1 MDNNKLAQLLFP
13 HITVEMDEYL
23 ERIYPKRQLKEGAY
37 VTRFAPSPTGFIH
50 IGGLFTAF
58 VNERL
63 AHQSGGKIFLRIE
76 DTDKKREQEDGI
88 KEIITGLAA
97 FGIEFDEGK
106 TADGQEKGAYGP
118 YVQSQRAE
126 IYQSFCKALVKKGY
140 AYPCFCTEDDLANI
154 RKEQEEKKVLPGYHT
169 EYAKCR
175 NLTYEEIEE
184 NIKAGKPYVVRLKSP
199 GKIGGRIKY
208 KDVIKGEI
216 EMDEN
221 IADIVLLK
229 TDGIPT
235 YHFAHACDDT
245 LMGTTHVVRSD
256 EWVPSVNIH
265 LQLFYVLGLKPPKYC
280 HISPIMKEDGG
291 GKRKLSKRKDPEAAV
306 SYFTEEGYPKE
317 AVLEYLLT
325 LANSQYEDWR
335 KQNKTA
341 DFHDYKF
348 SMKNMSKSG
357 ALFDLV
363 KLNNVSG
370 EVISRFC
377 PQKLYD
383 YVLEWANEFDKDFA
397 QRLIQNKDKAVS
409 FFGVDRSGNKP
420 RKDITKWKDVSK
432 YMEYIFSDSFEYE
445 SIDNISKDDQKAVLN
460 KYLTVFDLKH
470 TKDEWFN
477 TMKSICPQLG
487 FSPDV
492 KAYKADPSS
501 FKGHV
506 GDISSIVRVALTGR
520 KNTPD
525 LYAIMN
531 ILGEDEI
538 RGRIEKYISALN

>member
-13 HITVEMDEYL
+13 HNNVEMEEYL
-23 ERIYPKRQLKEGAY
+23 EKIYPKRQLPEGAY

-50 IGGLFTAF
+50 IGGLFTAL

-88 KEIITGLAA
+88 NEIITGLAA
-97 FGIEFDEGK
+97 FGINFDEGK
-106 TADGQEKGAYGP
+106 TLDGTEKGDYGP
-118 YVQSQRAE
+118 YVQSHRAE
-126 IYQSFCKALVKKGY
+126 IYQSFCKALVKKGF
-140 AYPCFCTEDDLANI
+140 AYPCFCTEEDLAEI
-154 RKEQEEKKVLPGYHT
+154 RKVQEEQKVLPGYHT

-199 GKIGGRIKY
+199 GKIGGRVKY
-208 KDVIKGEI
+208 KDVVKGDI

-221 IADIVLLK
+221 VADIVLLK

-280 HISPIMKEDGG
+280 HISPIMKEDNG

-341 DFHDYKF
+341 DLHDYKF
-348 SMKNMSKSG
+348 AMKNMSKSG

-370 EVISRFC
+370 EVISRF
-377 PQKLYD
+377 PAEKLYE
-383 YVLEWANEFDKDFA
+383 YVLEWAQEFDKEFA
-397 QRLIQNKDKAVS
+397 QKLIDNKEKAVT

-420 RKDITKWKDVSK
+420 RKDITQWKGVAK
-432 YMEYIFSDSFEYE
+432 YMDYIFSNEFAYE
-445 SIDNISKDDQKAVLN
+445 AIDNIEKADQKAVLN
-460 KYLTVFDLKH
+460 KYATVFDVNH
-470 TKDEWFN
+470 TKDEWFG
-477 TMKSICPQLG
+477 TMKSICEELG

-492 KAYKADPSS
+492 KAYKADPSA

-506 GDISSIVRVALTGR
+506 GDISTIVRVALTGR

-525 LYAIMN
+525 LYSIMA
-531 ILGEDEI
+531 ILGTDEI
-538 RGRIEKYISALN
+538 KARINKYIETL

>member
-1 MDNNKLAQLLFP
+1 MDNAKLANLLFP
-13 HITVEMDEYL
+13 HIKVEMDEYL
-23 ERIYPKRQLKEGAY
+23 KAVYPARQLKEGAY

-50 IGGLFTAF
+50 IGGLYTAL

-63 AHQSGGKIFLRIE
+63 AHQSGGVIFLRIE

-88 KEIITGLAA
+88 NEIITGLAA

-106 TADGQEKGAYGP
+106 TVSGEEKGAYGP
-118 YVQSQRAE
+118 YVQSHRAE
-126 IYQSFCKALVKKGY
+126 IYQSFCKALVEKGL
-140 AYPCFCTEDDLANI
+140 AYPCFCTEEDLAEI
-154 RKEQEEKKVLPGYHT
+154 RKAQEENKVLPGYHT

-175 NLTYEEIEE
+175 NLTYEQIEE
-184 NIKAGKPYVVRLKSP
+184 NIKAGKPYVVRLRSP

-208 KDVIKGEI
+208 KDVVKGEI

-221 IADIVLLK
+221 VTDVVLLK

-245 LMGTTHVVRSD
+245 LMGTTHVIRSD
-256 EWVPSVNIH
+256 EWVPSVPIH

-280 HISPIMKEDGG
+280 HISPIMKEDGS

-325 LANSQYEDWR
+325 LANSKYEDWR

-341 DFHDYKF
+341 DMKDYKF
-348 SMKNMSKSG
+348 DMKNMSKSG

-363 KLNNVSG
+363 KLEDVSS
-370 EVISRFC
+370 EVISRFSAE
-377 PQKLYD
+377 KIYKN
-383 YVLEWANEFDKDFA
+383 VLEWAEEFEKDFA
-397 QRLIQNKDKAVS
+397 QKLRENEEKATA

-420 RKDITKWKDVSK
+420 RKDIRKWKDVSK
-432 YMEYIFSDSFEYE
+432 YMAYLFDGGFEYE
-445 SIDNISKDDQKAVLN
+445 SMDNISKEDKKAIIESYRKVYDETQDKN
-460 KYLTVFDLKH
+460 AWFETV
-470 TKDEWFN
+470 
-477 TMKSICPQLG
+477 KSICGGLG

-492 KAYKADPSS
+492 KAYKANPDS

-506 GDISSIVRVALTGR
+506 GDVSSVIRVAVTGR

-525 LYAIMN
+525 LCSIMA
-531 ILGEDEI
+531 ILGKDEI
-538 RGRIEKYISALN
+538 EKRFDRFIGEL

>member
-23 ERIYPKRQLKEGAY
+23 EKIYPKRDLPEGAY

-50 IGGLFTAF
+50 IGGLFTAL

-88 KEIITGLAA
+88 NEIITGLAA
-97 FGIEFDEGK
+97 FGINFDEGK
-106 TADGQEKGAYGP
+106 TLDGTEKGNYGP
-118 YVQSQRAE
+118 YVQSHRAE
-126 IYQSFCKALVKKGY
+126 IYQSFCKALVLKGY
-140 AYPCFCTEDDLANI
+140 AYPCFCTEEDLSEI
-154 RKEQEEKKVLPGYHT
+154 RKVQEEKKVLPGYHT

-199 GKIGGRIKY
+199 GKIGGRVKY
-208 KDVIKGEI
+208 KDVVKGDI

-221 IADIVLLK
+221 VADIVLLK

-265 LQLFYVLGLKPPKYC
+265 LQLFYCLGLKAPKYC
-280 HISPIMKEDGG
+280 HISPIMKEDNG

-341 DFHDYKF
+341 DLHDYKF
-348 SMKNMSKSG
+348 AMKNMSKSG

-370 EVISRFC
+370 EVISRF
-377 PQKLYD
+377 PAEKLYE
-383 YVLEWANEFDKDFA
+383 YVLEWANEFDKEFA
-397 QRLIQNKDKAVS
+397 EKLIANKDKAVT

-420 RKDITKWKDVSK
+420 RKDITQWKGVAK
-432 YMEYIFSDSFEYE
+432 YMDYIFGGVFECE
-445 SIDNISKDDQKAVLN
+445 AIENIAAEDQKAVLA
-460 KYLTVFDLKH
+460 KYATVFDVNH
-470 TKDEWFN
+470 TKDEWFA
-477 TMKSICPQLG
+477 TMKSICEELG

-492 KAYKADPSS
+492 KAYKADPSA

-506 GDISSIVRVALTGR
+506 GDISTIIRVALTGR

-525 LYAIMN
+525 LYSIMA
-531 ILGEDEI
+531 ILGTDEI
-538 RGRIEKYISALN
+538 KARLNKYIETL

>member
-13 HITVEMDEYL
+13 HINVEMEEYL
-23 ERIYPKRQLKEGAY
+23 EKIYPKRQLPEGAY

-50 IGGLFTAF
+50 IGGLFTAL

-88 KEIITGLAA
+88 NEIITGLAA
-97 FGIEFDEGK
+97 FGINFDEGK
-106 TADGQEKGAYGP
+106 TLDGTEKGDYGP
-118 YVQSQRAE
+118 YVQSHRAE
-126 IYQSFCKALVKKGY
+126 IYQSFCKALVKKGF
-140 AYPCFCTEDDLANI
+140 AYPCFCTEEDLAEI
-154 RKEQEEKKVLPGYHT
+154 RKVQEEQKVLPGYHT

-199 GKIGGRIKY
+199 GKIGGRVKY
-208 KDVIKGEI
+208 KDVVKGDI

-221 IADIVLLK
+221 VADIVLLK
-229 TDGIPT
+229 TDGTPT

-280 HISPIMKEDGG
+280 HISPIMKEDNG

-341 DFHDYKF
+341 DLHDYKF
-348 SMKNMSKSG
+348 AMKNMSKSG

-370 EVISRFC
+370 EVISRF
-377 PQKLYD
+377 PAEKLYE
-383 YVLEWANEFDKDFA
+383 YVLEWAQEFDKEFA
-397 QRLIQNKDKAVS
+397 QKLIDNKEKAVT

-420 RKDITKWKDVSK
+420 RKDITQWKGVAK
-432 YMEYIFSDSFEYE
+432 YMDYIFSNEFAYE
-445 SIDNISKDDQKAVLN
+445 AIDNIEKADQKAVLN
-460 KYLTVFDLKH
+460 KYATVFDVNH
-470 TKDEWFN
+470 TKDEWFG
-477 TMKSICPQLG
+477 TMKSICEELG

-492 KAYKADPSS
+492 KAYKADPSA

-506 GDISSIVRVALTGR
+506 GDISTIVRVALTGR

-525 LYAIMN
+525 LYSIMA
-531 ILGEDEI
+531 ILGTDEI
-538 RGRIEKYISALN
+538 KARINKYIETL

>member
-23 ERIYPKRQLKEGAY
+23 EKIYPKRDLPEGAY

-50 IGGLFTAF
+50 IGGLFTAL

-88 KEIITGLAA
+88 NEIITGLAA
-97 FGIEFDEGK
+97 FGINFDEGK
-106 TADGQEKGAYGP
+106 TLDGTEKGNYGP
-118 YVQSQRAE
+118 YVQSHRAE
-126 IYQSFCKALVKKGY
+126 IYQSFCKALVLKGY
-140 AYPCFCTEDDLANI
+140 AYPCFCTEEDLSEI
-154 RKEQEEKKVLPGYHT
+154 RKVQEEKKVLPGYHT

-199 GKIGGRIKY
+199 GKIGGRVKY
-208 KDVIKGEI
+208 KDVVKGDI

-221 IADIVLLK
+221 VADIVLLK

-265 LQLFYVLGLKPPKYC
+265 LQLFYCLGLKAPKYC
-280 HISPIMKEDGG
+280 HISPIMKEDNG

-341 DFHDYKF
+341 DLHDYKF
-348 SMKNMSKSG
+348 AMKNMSKSG

-370 EVISRFC
+370 EVISRF
-377 PQKLYD
+377 PAEKLYE
-383 YVLEWANEFDKDFA
+383 YVLEWANEFDKEFA
-397 QRLIQNKDKAVS
+397 EKLTANKDKAVT

-420 RKDITKWKDVSK
+420 RKDITQWKGVAK
-432 YMEYIFSDSFEYE
+432 YMDYIFSDVFECE
-445 SIDNISKDDQKAVLN
+445 AIENIAAEDQKAVLA
-460 KYLTVFDLKH
+460 KYATVFDVNH
-470 TKDEWFN
+470 TKDEWFA
-477 TMKSICPQLG
+477 TMKSICEELG

-492 KAYKADPSS
+492 KAYKADPSA

-506 GDISSIVRVALTGR
+506 GDISTIIRVALTGR

-525 LYAIMN
+525 LYSIMA
-531 ILGEDEI
+531 ILGTDEI
-538 RGRIEKYISALN
+538 KARLNKYIETL

>member
-23 ERIYPKRQLKEGAY
+23 EKIYPKRDLPEGAY

-50 IGGLFTAF
+50 IGGLFTAL

-88 KEIITGLAA
+88 NEIITGLAA
-97 FGIEFDEGK
+97 FGINFDEGK
-106 TADGQEKGAYGP
+106 TLDGTEKGNYGP
-118 YVQSQRAE
+118 YVQSHRAE
-126 IYQSFCKALVKKGY
+126 IYQSFCKALVLKGY
-140 AYPCFCTEDDLANI
+140 AYPCFCTEEDLSEI
-154 RKEQEEKKVLPGYHT
+154 RKVQEEKKVLPGYHT

-199 GKIGGRIKY
+199 GKIGGRVKY
-208 KDVIKGEI
+208 KDVVKGDI

-221 IADIVLLK
+221 VADIVLLK

-265 LQLFYVLGLKPPKYC
+265 LQLFYCLGLKAPKYC
-280 HISPIMKEDGG
+280 HISPIMKEDNG

-335 KQNKTA
+335 KQNKTS
-341 DFHDYKF
+341 DLHDYKF
-348 SMKNMSKSG
+348 AMKNMSKSG

-370 EVISRFC
+370 EVISRF
-377 PQKLYD
+377 PAEKLYE
-383 YVLEWANEFDKDFA
+383 YVLEWANEFDKEFA
-397 QRLIQNKDKAVS
+397 EKLIANKDKAVT

-420 RKDITKWKDVSK
+420 RKDITQWKGVAK
-432 YMEYIFSDSFEYE
+432 YMDYIFGGVFECE
-445 SIDNISKDDQKAVLN
+445 AIENIAAEDQKAVLS
-460 KYLTVFDLKH
+460 KYATVFDVNH
-470 TKDEWFN
+470 TKDEWFA
-477 TMKSICPQLG
+477 TMKSICEELG

-492 KAYKADPSS
+492 KAYKADPSA

-506 GDISSIVRVALTGR
+506 GDISTIVRVALTGR

-525 LYAIMN
+525 LYSIMA
-531 ILGEDEI
+531 ILGTDEI
-538 RGRIEKYISALN
+538 KARLNKYIETL

>member
-23 ERIYPKRQLKEGAY
+23 EKIYPKRDLPEGAY

-50 IGGLFTAF
+50 IGGLFTAL

-88 KEIITGLAA
+88 NEIITGLAA
-97 FGIEFDEGK
+97 FGINFDEGK
-106 TADGQEKGAYGP
+106 TLDGTEKGNYGP
-118 YVQSQRAE
+118 YVQSHRAE
-126 IYQSFCKALVKKGY
+126 IYQSFCKALVLKGY
-140 AYPCFCTEDDLANI
+140 AYPCFCTEEDLSEI
-154 RKEQEEKKVLPGYHT
+154 RKVQEEKKVLPGYHT

-199 GKIGGRIKY
+199 GKIGGRVKY
-208 KDVIKGEI
+208 KDVVKGDI

-221 IADIVLLK
+221 VADIVLLK

-265 LQLFYVLGLKPPKYC
+265 LQLFYCLGLKAPKYC
-280 HISPIMKEDGG
+280 HISPIMKEDNG

-341 DFHDYKF
+341 DLHDYKF
-348 SMKNMSKSG
+348 AMKNMSKSG

-370 EVISRFC
+370 EVISRF
-377 PQKLYD
+377 PAEKLYE
-383 YVLEWANEFDKDFA
+383 YVLEWANEFDKEFA
-397 QRLIQNKDKAVS
+397 EKLTANKDKAVT

-420 RKDITKWKDVSK
+420 RKDITQWKGVAK
-432 YMEYIFSDSFEYE
+432 YMDYIFSDVFECE
-445 SIDNISKDDQKAVLN
+445 AIENIAAEDQKAVLA
-460 KYLTVFDLKH
+460 KYATVFDVNH
-470 TKDEWFN
+470 TKDEWFA
-477 TMKSICPQLG
+477 TMKSICEELG

-492 KAYKADPSS
+492 KAYKADPSA

-506 GDISSIVRVALTGR
+506 GDISTIVRVALTGR

-525 LYAIMN
+525 LYSIMA
-531 ILGEDEI
+531 ILGTDEI
-538 RGRIEKYISALN
+538 KARLNKYIETL

>member
-13 HITVEMDEYL
+13 HINVEMEEYL
-23 ERIYPKRQLKEGAY
+23 EKIYPRRQLPEGAY

-50 IGGLFTAF
+50 IGGLFTAL

-88 KEIITGLAA
+88 NEIITGLAA
-97 FGIEFDEGK
+97 FGINFDEGK
-106 TADGQEKGAYGP
+106 TLDGTEKGDYGP
-118 YVQSQRAE
+118 YVQSHRAE
-126 IYQSFCKALVKKGY
+126 IYQSFCKALVKKGF
-140 AYPCFCTEDDLANI
+140 AYPCFCTEEDLAEI
-154 RKEQEEKKVLPGYHT
+154 RKVQEEKKVLPGYHT

-199 GKIGGRIKY
+199 GKIGGRVKY
-208 KDVIKGEI
+208 KDVVKGDI

-221 IADIVLLK
+221 VADIVLLK

-280 HISPIMKEDGG
+280 HISPIMKEDNG

-341 DFHDYKF
+341 DLHDYKF
-348 SMKNMSKSG
+348 AMKNMSKSG

-370 EVISRFC
+370 EVISRF
-377 PQKLYD
+377 PAEKLYE
-383 YVLEWANEFDKDFA
+383 YVLEWANEFDKEFA
-397 QRLIQNKDKAVS
+397 QKLIDNKEKAVT

-420 RKDITKWKDVSK
+420 RKDITQWKGVAK
-432 YMEYIFSDSFEYE
+432 YMDYIFSNEFAYE
-445 SIDNISKDDQKAVLN
+445 AIDNIAHEDQKAVLN
-460 KYLTVFDLKH
+460 KYATVFDVNH
-470 TKDEWFN
+470 TKDEWFG
-477 TMKSICPQLG
+477 TMKSICEELG

-492 KAYKADPSS
+492 KAYKADPSA

-506 GDISSIVRVALTGR
+506 GDISTIVRVALTGR

-525 LYAIMN
+525 LYSIMA
-531 ILGEDEI
+531 ILGTDEI
-538 RGRIEKYISALN
+538 KARINKYIETL

>member
-13 HITVEMDEYL
+13 HINVEMEEYL
-23 ERIYPKRQLKEGAY
+23 EKIYPKRQLPEGAY

-50 IGGLFTAF
+50 IGGLFTAL

-88 KEIITGLAA
+88 NEIITGLAA
-97 FGIEFDEGK
+97 FGINFDEGK
-106 TADGQEKGAYGP
+106 TLDGTEKGDYGP
-118 YVQSQRAE
+118 YVQSHRAE
-126 IYQSFCKALVKKGY
+126 IYQSFCKALVKKGF
-140 AYPCFCTEDDLANI
+140 AYPCFCTEEDLADI
-154 RKEQEEKKVLPGYHT
+154 RKVQEEKKVLPGYHT

-199 GKIGGRIKY
+199 GKIGGRVKY
-208 KDVIKGEI
+208 KDVVKGDI

-221 IADIVLLK
+221 VADIVLLK

-235 YHFAHACDDT
+235 YHFALACDDT

-280 HISPIMKEDGG
+280 HISPIMKEDNG

-341 DFHDYKF
+341 DLHDYKF
-348 SMKNMSKSG
+348 AMKNMSKSG

-370 EVISRFC
+370 EVISRF
-377 PQKLYD
+377 PAEKLYE
-383 YVLEWANEFDKDFA
+383 YVLEWAQEFDKEFA
-397 QRLIQNKDKAVS
+397 QKLTGNKEKAVT

-420 RKDITKWKDVSK
+420 RKDITQWKGVAK
-432 YMEYIFSDSFEYE
+432 YMDYIFGGEFEYE
-445 SIDNISKDDQKAVLN
+445 AIDNIEKADQKAVLN
-460 KYLTVFDLKH
+460 KYATVFDVNH
-470 TKDEWFN
+470 TKDEWFG
-477 TMKSICPQLG
+477 TMKSICEELG

-492 KAYKADPSS
+492 KAYKADPSA

-506 GDISSIVRVALTGR
+506 GDISTIVRVALTGR

-525 LYAIMN
+525 LYSIMA
-531 ILGEDEI
+531 ILGTDEI
-538 RGRIEKYISALN
+538 KARINKYIETL

>member
-23 ERIYPKRQLKEGAY
+23 EKIYPKRDLPEGAY

-50 IGGLFTAF
+50 IGGLFTAL

-88 KEIITGLAA
+88 NEIITGLAA
-97 FGIEFDEGK
+97 FGINFDEGK
-106 TADGQEKGAYGP
+106 TLDGTEKGNYGP
-118 YVQSQRAE
+118 YVQSHRAE
-126 IYQSFCKALVKKGY
+126 IYQSFCKALVLKGY
-140 AYPCFCTEDDLANI
+140 AYPCFCTEEDLSEI
-154 RKEQEEKKVLPGYHT
+154 RKVQEEKKVLPGYHT

-199 GKIGGRIKY
+199 GKIGGRVKY
-208 KDVIKGEI
+208 KDVVKGDI

-221 IADIVLLK
+221 VADIVLLK

-265 LQLFYVLGLKPPKYC
+265 LQLFYCLGLKAPKYC
-280 HISPIMKEDGG
+280 HISPIMKEDNG

-341 DFHDYKF
+341 DLHDYKF
-348 SMKNMSKSG
+348 AMKNMSKSG

-370 EVISRFC
+370 EVISRF
-377 PQKLYD
+377 PAEKLYE
-383 YVLEWANEFDKDFA
+383 YVLEWANEFDKEFA
-397 QRLIQNKDKAVS
+397 EKLIANKDKAVT

-420 RKDITKWKDVSK
+420 RKDITQWKGVAK
-432 YMEYIFSDSFEYE
+432 YMDYIFGGVFECE
-445 SIDNISKDDQKAVLN
+445 AIENIAAEDQKAVLS
-460 KYLTVFDLKH
+460 KYATVFDVNH
-470 TKDEWFN
+470 TKDEWFA
-477 TMKSICPQLG
+477 TMKSICEELG

-492 KAYKADPSS
+492 KAYKADPSA

-506 GDISSIVRVALTGR
+506 GDISTIVRVALTGR

-525 LYAIMN
+525 LYSIMA
-531 ILGEDEI
+531 ILGTDEI
-538 RGRIEKYISALN
+538 KARLNKYIETL

>member
-13 HITVEMDEYL
+13 HINVEMDEYL
-23 ERIYPKRQLKEGAY
+23 EKIYPKRDLPEGAY

-50 IGGLFTAF
+50 IGGLFTAL

-88 KEIITGLAA
+88 NEIITGLAA
-97 FGIEFDEGK
+97 FGINFDEGK
-106 TADGQEKGAYGP
+106 TLDGTEKGNYGP
-118 YVQSQRAE
+118 YVQSHRAE
-126 IYQSFCKALVKKGY
+126 IYQSFCKALVLKGY
-140 AYPCFCTEDDLANI
+140 AYPCFCTEEDLSEI
-154 RKEQEEKKVLPGYHT
+154 RKVQEEKKVLPGYHT

-199 GKIGGRIKY
+199 GKIGGRVKY
-208 KDVIKGEI
+208 KDVVKGDI

-221 IADIVLLK
+221 VADIVLLK

-265 LQLFYVLGLKPPKYC
+265 LQLFYCLGLKAPKYC
-280 HISPIMKEDGG
+280 HISPIMKEDNG

-341 DFHDYKF
+341 DLHDYKF
-348 SMKNMSKSG
+348 AMKNMSKSG

-370 EVISRFC
+370 EVISRF
-377 PQKLYD
+377 PAEKLYE
-383 YVLEWANEFDKDFA
+383 YVLEWANEFDKEFA
-397 QRLIQNKDKAVS
+397 EKLIANKDKAVT

-420 RKDITKWKDVSK
+420 RKDITQWKGVAK
-432 YMEYIFSDSFEYE
+432 YMDYIFGGVFECE
-445 SIDNISKDDQKAVLN
+445 AIENIAAEDQKAVLA
-460 KYLTVFDLKH
+460 KFATVFDVNH
-470 TKDEWFN
+470 TKDECFA
-477 TMKSICPQLG
+477 TMKSICEELG

-492 KAYKADPSS
+492 KAYKADPSA

-506 GDISSIVRVALTGR
+506 GDISTIVRVALTGR

-525 LYAIMN
+525 LYSIMA
-531 ILGEDEI
+531 ILGTDEI
-538 RGRIEKYISALN
+538 KARLNKYIETL

>member
-1 MDNNKLAQLLFP
+1 AEELDEIRAQQ
-13 HITVEMDEYL
+13 E
-23 ERIYPKRQLKEGAY
+23 
-37 VTRFAPSPTGFIH
+37 
-50 IGGLFTAF
+50 
-58 VNERL
+58 NEP
-63 AHQSGGKIFLRIE
+63 Q
-76 DTDKKREQEDGI
+76 
-88 KEIITGLAA
+88 
-97 FGIEFDEGK
+97 
-106 TADGQEKGAYGP
+106 
-118 YVQSQRAE
+118 
-126 IYQSFCKALVKKGY
+126 KGY
-140 AYPCFCTEDDLANI
+140 WG
-154 RKEQEEKKVLPGYHT
+154 K
-169 EYAKCR
+169 YAKCR
-175 NLTYEEIEE
+175 NLTLDEIEE

-199 GKIGGRIKY
+199 GKIGGRVKY
-208 KDVIKGEI
+208 KDVVKGDI

-221 IADIVLLK
+221 VADIVLLK

-280 HISPIMKEDGG
+280 HISPIMKEDNG

-341 DFHDYKF
+341 DLHDYKF
-348 SMKNMSKSG
+348 AMKNMSKSG

-370 EVISRFC
+370 EVISRF
-377 PQKLYD
+377 PAEKLYE
-383 YVLEWANEFDKDFA
+383 YVLEWAQEFDKEFA
-397 QRLIQNKDKAVS
+397 QKLIDNKEKAVT

-420 RKDITKWKDVSK
+420 RKDITQWKGVAK
-432 YMEYIFSDSFEYE
+432 YMDYIFSNEFEYE
-445 SIDNISKDDQKAVLN
+445 AIDNIAHEDQKAVLN
-460 KYLTVFDLKH
+460 KYATVFDVNH
-470 TKDEWFN
+470 TKDEWFG
-477 TMKSICPQLG
+477 TMKSICEELG

-492 KAYKADPSS
+492 KAYKADPSA

-506 GDISSIVRVALTGR
+506 GDISTIVRVALTGR

-525 LYAIMN
+525 LYSIMA
-531 ILGEDEI
+531 ILGTDEI
-538 RGRIEKYISALN
+538 KARINKYIETL

>member
-13 HITVEMDEYL
+13 HINVEMEEYL
-23 ERIYPKRQLKEGAY
+23 EKIYPKRQLPEGAY

-50 IGGLFTAF
+50 IGGLFTAL

-88 KEIITGLAA
+88 NEIITGLAA
-97 FGIEFDEGK
+97 FGINFDEGK
-106 TADGQEKGAYGP
+106 TLDGTEKGDYGP
-118 YVQSQRAE
+118 YVQSHRAE
-126 IYQSFCKALVKKGY
+126 IYQSFCKALVKKGF
-140 AYPCFCTEDDLANI
+140 AYPCFCTEEDLAEI
-154 RKEQEEKKVLPGYHT
+154 RKVQEEQKVLPGYHT

-199 GKIGGRIKY
+199 GKIGGRVKY
-208 KDVIKGEI
+208 KDVVKGDI

-221 IADIVLLK
+221 VADIVLLK

-280 HISPIMKEDGG
+280 HISPIMKEDNG

-341 DFHDYKF
+341 DLHDYKF
-348 SMKNMSKSG
+348 AMKNMSKSG

-370 EVISRFC
+370 EVISRF
-377 PQKLYD
+377 PAEKLYE
-383 YVLEWANEFDKDFA
+383 YVLEWAQEFDKEFA
-397 QRLIQNKDKAVS
+397 QKLIDNKEKAVT

-420 RKDITKWKDVSK
+420 RKDITQWKGVAK
-432 YMEYIFSDSFEYE
+432 YMDYIFGGEFAYE
-445 SIDNISKDDQKAVLN
+445 AIDNIAHEDQKAVLN
-460 KYLTVFDLKH
+460 KYATVFDVNH
-470 TKDEWFN
+470 TKDEWFG
-477 TMKSICPQLG
+477 TMKSICEELG

-492 KAYKADPSS
+492 KAYKADPSA

-506 GDISSIVRVALTGR
+506 GDISTIVRVALTGR

-525 LYAIMN
+525 LYSIMA
-531 ILGEDEI
+531 ILGTDEI
-538 RGRIEKYISALN
+538 KARINKYIETL

>member
-23 ERIYPKRQLKEGAY
+23 EKIYPKRDLPEGAY

-50 IGGLFTAF
+50 IGGLFTAL

-88 KEIITGLAA
+88 NEIITGLAA
-97 FGIEFDEGK
+97 FGINFDEGK
-106 TADGQEKGAYGP
+106 TLDGTEKGNYGP
-118 YVQSQRAE
+118 YVQSHRAE
-126 IYQSFCKALVKKGY
+126 IYQSFCKALVLKGY
-140 AYPCFCTEDDLANI
+140 AYPCFCTEEDLSEI
-154 RKEQEEKKVLPGYHT
+154 RKVQEEKKVLPGYHT

-199 GKIGGRIKY
+199 GKIGGRVKY
-208 KDVIKGEI
+208 KDVVKGDI

-221 IADIVLLK
+221 VADIVLLK

-265 LQLFYVLGLKPPKYC
+265 LQLFYCLGLKAPKYC
-280 HISPIMKEDGG
+280 HISPIMKEDNG

-335 KQNKTA
+335 KQNKTS
-341 DFHDYKF
+341 DLHDYKF
-348 SMKNMSKSG
+348 AMKNMSKSG

-370 EVISRFC
+370 EVISRF
-377 PQKLYD
+377 PAEKLYE
-383 YVLEWANEFDKDFA
+383 YVLEWANEFDKEFA
-397 QRLIQNKDKAVS
+397 EKLIANKDKAVT

-420 RKDITKWKDVSK
+420 RKDITQWKGVAK
-432 YMEYIFSDSFEYE
+432 YMDYIFSDVFECE
-445 SIDNISKDDQKAVLN
+445 AIENIAAEDQKAVLS
-460 KYLTVFDLKH
+460 KYATVFDVNH
-470 TKDEWFN
+470 TKDEWFA
-477 TMKSICPQLG
+477 TMKSICEELG

-492 KAYKADPSS
+492 KAYKADPSA

-506 GDISSIVRVALTGR
+506 GDISTIVRVALTGR

-525 LYAIMN
+525 LYSIMA
-531 ILGEDEI
+531 ILGTDEI
-538 RGRIEKYISALN
+538 KARLNKYIETL

>member
-23 ERIYPKRQLKEGAY
+23 EKIYPKRDLPEGAY

-50 IGGLFTAF
+50 IGGLFTAL

-88 KEIITGLAA
+88 NEIITGLAA
-97 FGIEFDEGK
+97 FGINFDEGK
-106 TADGQEKGAYGP
+106 TLDGTEKGNYGP
-118 YVQSQRAE
+118 YVQSHRAE
-126 IYQSFCKALVKKGY
+126 IYQSFCKALVLKGY
-140 AYPCFCTEDDLANI
+140 AYPCFCTEEDLSEI
-154 RKEQEEKKVLPGYHT
+154 RKVQEEKKVLPGYHT

-199 GKIGGRIKY
+199 GKIGGRVKY
-208 KDVIKGEI
+208 KDVVKGDI

-221 IADIVLLK
+221 VADIVLLK

-265 LQLFYVLGLKPPKYC
+265 LQLFYCLGLKAPKYC
-280 HISPIMKEDGG
+280 HISPIMKEDNG

-341 DFHDYKF
+341 DLHDYKF
-348 SMKNMSKSG
+348 AMKNMSKSG

-370 EVISRFC
+370 EVISRF
-377 PQKLYD
+377 PAEKLYE
-383 YVLEWANEFDKDFA
+383 YVLEWANEFDKEFA
-397 QRLIQNKDKAVS
+397 EKLIANKDKAVT

-420 RKDITKWKDVSK
+420 RKDITQWKGVAK
-432 YMEYIFSDSFEYE
+432 YMDYIFSDVFECE
-445 SIDNISKDDQKAVLN
+445 AIENIAAEDQKAVLT
-460 KYLTVFDLKH
+460 KYATVFDVNH
-470 TKDEWFN
+470 TKDEWFA
-477 TMKSICPQLG
+477 TMKSICEELG

-492 KAYKADPSS
+492 KAYKADPSA

-506 GDISSIVRVALTGR
+506 GDISTIIRVALTGR

-525 LYAIMN
+525 LYSIMA
-531 ILGEDEI
+531 ILGTDEI
-538 RGRIEKYISALN
+538 KARLNKYIETL

>member
-1 MDNNKLAQLLFP
+1 MDNNKLAELLFP
-13 HITVEMDEYL
+13 HIKVEMEEYL
-23 ERIYPKRQLKEGAY
+23 EKIYPRRQLPEGAY

-50 IGGLFTAF
+50 IGGLFTAL

-88 KEIITGLAA
+88 NEIITGLAA
-97 FGIEFDEGK
+97 FGINFDEGK
-106 TADGQEKGAYGP
+106 TLDGTEKGDYGP
-118 YVQSQRAE
+118 YVQSHRAE
-126 IYQSFCKALVKKGY
+126 IYQSFCKALVKKGF
-140 AYPCFCTEDDLANI
+140 AYPCFCTEEDLAEI
-154 RKEQEEKKVLPGYHT
+154 RKIQEEQKVLPGYHT

-199 GKIGGRIKY
+199 GKIGGRVKY
-208 KDVIKGEI
+208 KDVVKGDI

-221 IADIVLLK
+221 VADIVLLK

-280 HISPIMKEDGG
+280 HISPIMKEDNG

-341 DFHDYKF
+341 DLHDYKF
-348 SMKNMSKSG
+348 AMKNMSKSG

-370 EVISRFC
+370 EVISRF
-377 PQKLYD
+377 PAEKLYE
-383 YVLEWANEFDKDFA
+383 YVLEWANEFDKEFA
-397 QRLIQNKDKAVS
+397 QKLIDNKEKAVT

-420 RKDITKWKDVSK
+420 RKDITQWKGVAK
-432 YMEYIFSDSFEYE
+432 YMDYIFSNEFAYE
-445 SIDNISKDDQKAVLN
+445 AIDNIAHEDQKAVLN
-460 KYLTVFDLKH
+460 KYATVFDVNH
-470 TKDEWFN
+470 TKDEWFG
-477 TMKSICPQLG
+477 TMKSICEELG

-492 KAYKADPSS
+492 KAYKADPSA

-506 GDISSIVRVALTGR
+506 GDISTIVRVALTGR

-525 LYAIMN
+525 LYSIMA
-531 ILGEDEI
+531 ILGTDEI
-538 RGRIEKYISALN
+538 KARINKYIETL

>member
-23 ERIYPKRQLKEGAY
+23 EKIYPKRDLPEGAY

-50 IGGLFTAF
+50 IGGLFTAL

-88 KEIITGLAA
+88 NEIITGLAA
-97 FGIEFDEGK
+97 FGINFDEGK
-106 TADGQEKGAYGP
+106 TLDGTEKGNYGP
-118 YVQSQRAE
+118 YVQSHRAE
-126 IYQSFCKALVKKGY
+126 IYQSFCKALVLKGY
-140 AYPCFCTEDDLANI
+140 AYPCFCTEEDLSEI
-154 RKEQEEKKVLPGYHT
+154 RKVQEEKKVLPGYHT

-199 GKIGGRIKY
+199 GKIGGRVKY
-208 KDVIKGEI
+208 KDVVKGDI

-221 IADIVLLK
+221 VADIVLLK

-265 LQLFYVLGLKPPKYC
+265 LQLFYCLGLKAPKYC
-280 HISPIMKEDGG
+280 HISPIMKEDNG

-341 DFHDYKF
+341 DLHDYKF
-348 SMKNMSKSG
+348 AMKNMSKSG

-370 EVISRFC
+370 EVISRF
-377 PQKLYD
+377 PAEKLYE
-383 YVLEWANEFDKDFA
+383 YVLEWANEFDKEFA
-397 QRLIQNKDKAVS
+397 EKLIANKDKAVT

-420 RKDITKWKDVSK
+420 RKDITQWKGVAK
-432 YMEYIFSDSFEYE
+432 YMDYIFSDVFECE
-445 SIDNISKDDQKAVLN
+445 AIENIAAEDQKAVLA
-460 KYLTVFDLKH
+460 KYATVFDVNH
-470 TKDEWFN
+470 TKDEWFA
-477 TMKSICPQLG
+477 TMKSICEELG

-492 KAYKADPSS
+492 KAYKADPSA

-506 GDISSIVRVALTGR
+506 GDISTIVRVALTGR

-525 LYAIMN
+525 LYSIMA
-531 ILGEDEI
+531 ILGTDEI
-538 RGRIEKYISALN
+538 KARLNKYIETL

>member
-23 ERIYPKRQLKEGAY
+23 EKIYPKRDLPEGAY

-50 IGGLFTAF
+50 IGGLFTAL

-88 KEIITGLAA
+88 NEIITGLAA
-97 FGIEFDEGK
+97 FGINFDEGK
-106 TADGQEKGAYGP
+106 TLDGTEKGNYGP
-118 YVQSQRAE
+118 YVQSHRAE
-126 IYQSFCKALVKKGY
+126 IYQSFCKALVLKGY
-140 AYPCFCTEDDLANI
+140 AYPCFCTEEDLSEI
-154 RKEQEEKKVLPGYHT
+154 RKVQEEKKVLPGYHT

-199 GKIGGRIKY
+199 GKIGGRVKY
-208 KDVIKGEI
+208 KDVVKGDI

-221 IADIVLLK
+221 VADIVLLK

-265 LQLFYVLGLKPPKYC
+265 LQLFYCLGLKAPKYC
-280 HISPIMKEDGG
+280 HISPIMKEDNG

-341 DFHDYKF
+341 DLHDYKF
-348 SMKNMSKSG
+348 AMKNMSKSG

-370 EVISRFC
+370 EVISRF
-377 PQKLYD
+377 PAEKLYE
-383 YVLEWANEFDKDFA
+383 YVLEWANEFDKEFA
-397 QRLIQNKDKAVS
+397 QKLIDNKEKAVT

-420 RKDITKWKDVSK
+420 RKDITQWKGVAK
-432 YMEYIFSDSFEYE
+432 YMDYIFSDVFECE
-445 SIDNISKDDQKAVLN
+445 AIENIAAEDQKAVLA
-460 KYLTVFDLKH
+460 KYATVFDVNH
-470 TKDEWFN
+470 TKDEWFA
-477 TMKSICPQLG
+477 TMKSICEELG

-492 KAYKADPSS
+492 KAYKADPSA

-506 GDISSIVRVALTGR
+506 GDISTIVRVALTGR

-525 LYAIMN
+525 LYSIMA
-531 ILGEDEI
+531 ILGTDEI
-538 RGRIEKYISALN
+538 KARLNKYIETL

>member
-13 HITVEMDEYL
+13 HINVEMEEYL
-23 ERIYPKRQLKEGAY
+23 EKIYPKRDLPEGAY

-50 IGGLFTAF
+50 IGGLFTAL

-88 KEIITGLAA
+88 NEIITGLAA
-97 FGIEFDEGK
+97 FGINFDEGK
-106 TADGQEKGAYGP
+106 TLDGTEKGEYGP
-118 YVQSQRAE
+118 YVQSHRAE
-126 IYQSFCKALVKKGY
+126 IYQSFCKSLVKKGF
-140 AYPCFCTEDDLANI
+140 AYPCFCTEEDLTEI
-154 RKEQEEKKVLPGYHT
+154 RKVQEEKKVLPGYHT

-175 NLTYEEIEE
+175 NLSYEEIEE

-199 GKIGGRIKY
+199 GKIGGRVKY
-208 KDVIKGEI
+208 KDVVKGDI

-221 IADIVLLK
+221 VADIVLLK

-265 LQLFYVLGLKPPKYC
+265 LQLFYVLGLKAPKYC
-280 HISPIMKEDGG
+280 HISPIMKEDNG

-341 DFHDYKF
+341 DLHDYKF
-348 SMKNMSKSG
+348 AMKNMSKSG

-370 EVISRFC
+370 EVISRF
-377 PQKLYD
+377 PAEKLYE
-383 YVLEWANEFDKDFA
+383 YVLEWANEFDKEFA
-397 QRLIQNKDKAVS
+397 EKLTADKDKAVT

-420 RKDITKWKDVSK
+420 RKDITQWKGVAK
-432 YMEYIFSDSFEYE
+432 YMDYIFSDEFECE
-445 SIDNISKDDQKAVLN
+445 KIENISAEDQKAVLN
-460 KYLTVFDLKH
+460 KYATVFDLNH
-470 TKDEWFN
+470 TKDEWFAG
-477 TMKSICPQLG
+477 MKSICEELG
-487 FSPDV
+487 FTPDV
-492 KAYKADPSS
+492 KAFKADPTA

-506 GDISSIVRVALTGR
+506 GDISTIIRVALTGR

-525 LYAIMN
+525 LYSIMA

-538 RGRIEKYISALN
+538 KARFNKYVAAL

>member
-23 ERIYPKRQLKEGAY
+23 EKIYPKRDLPEGAY

-50 IGGLFTAF
+50 IGGLFTAL

-88 KEIITGLAA
+88 NEIITGLAA
-97 FGIEFDEGK
+97 FGINFDEGK
-106 TADGQEKGAYGP
+106 TLDGTEKGNYGP
-118 YVQSQRAE
+118 YVQSHRAE
-126 IYQSFCKALVKKGY
+126 IYQSFCKALVLKGY
-140 AYPCFCTEDDLANI
+140 AYPCFCTEEDLSEI
-154 RKEQEEKKVLPGYHT
+154 RKVQEEKKVLPGYHT

-199 GKIGGRIKY
+199 GKIGGRVKY
-208 KDVIKGEI
+208 KDVVKGDI

-221 IADIVLLK
+221 VADIVLLK

-265 LQLFYVLGLKPPKYC
+265 LQLFYCLGLKAPKYC
-280 HISPIMKEDGG
+280 HISPIMKEDNG

-341 DFHDYKF
+341 DLHDYKF
-348 SMKNMSKSG
+348 AMKNMSKSG

-370 EVISRFC
+370 EVISRF
-377 PQKLYD
+377 PAEKLYE
-383 YVLEWANEFDKDFA
+383 YVLEWANEFDKEFA
-397 QRLIQNKDKAVS
+397 EKLTANKDKAVT

-420 RKDITKWKDVSK
+420 RKDITQWKGVAK
-432 YMEYIFSDSFEYE
+432 YMDYIFSDVFECDKIE
-445 SIDNISKDDQKAVLN
+445 NTAAEDQKAVLA
-460 KYLTVFDLKH
+460 KYATVFDVNH
-470 TKDEWFN
+470 TKDEWFA
-477 TMKSICPQLG
+477 TMKSICEELG

-492 KAYKADPSS
+492 KAYKADPSA

-506 GDISSIVRVALTGR
+506 GDISTIVRVALTGR

-525 LYAIMN
+525 LYSIMA
-531 ILGEDEI
+531 ILGTDEI
-538 RGRIEKYISALN
+538 KARLNKYIETL

>member
-23 ERIYPKRQLKEGAY
+23 EKIYPKRDLPEGAY

-50 IGGLFTAF
+50 IGGLFTAL

-88 KEIITGLAA
+88 NEIITGLAA
-97 FGIEFDEGK
+97 FGINFDEGK
-106 TADGQEKGAYGP
+106 TLDGTEKGNYGP
-118 YVQSQRAE
+118 YVQSHRAE
-126 IYQSFCKALVKKGY
+126 IYQSFCKALVLKGY
-140 AYPCFCTEDDLANI
+140 AYPCFCTEEDLAEI
-154 RKEQEEKKVLPGYHT
+154 RKVQEEKKVLPGYHT

-199 GKIGGRIKY
+199 GKIGGRVKY
-208 KDVIKGEI
+208 KDVVKGDI

-221 IADIVLLK
+221 VADIVLLK

-265 LQLFYVLGLKPPKYC
+265 LQLFYCLGLKAPKYC
-280 HISPIMKEDGG
+280 HISPIMKEDNG

-341 DFHDYKF
+341 DLHDYKF
-348 SMKNMSKSG
+348 AMKNMSKSG

-370 EVISRFC
+370 EVISRF
-377 PQKLYD
+377 PAEKLYE
-383 YVLEWANEFDKDFA
+383 YVLEWANEFDKEFA
-397 QRLIQNKDKAVS
+397 EKLIANKDKAVT

-420 RKDITKWKDVSK
+420 RKDITQWKGVAK
-432 YMEYIFSDSFEYE
+432 YMDYIFSDVFECE
-445 SIDNISKDDQKAVLN
+445 AIENIAAEDQKAVLA
-460 KYLTVFDLKH
+460 KYATVFDVNH
-470 TKDEWFN
+470 TKDEWFA
-477 TMKSICPQLG
+477 TMKSICEELG

-492 KAYKADPSS
+492 KAYKADPSA

-506 GDISSIVRVALTGR
+506 GDISTIIRVALTGR

-525 LYAIMN
+525 LYSIMA
-531 ILGEDEI
+531 ILGTDEI
-538 RGRIEKYISALN
+538 KARLNKYIETL

>member
-23 ERIYPKRQLKEGAY
+23 EKIYPKRDLPEGAY

-50 IGGLFTAF
+50 IGGLFTAL

-88 KEIITGLAA
+88 NEIITGLAA
-97 FGIEFDEGK
+97 FGINFDEGK
-106 TADGQEKGAYGP
+106 TLDGTEKGNYGP
-118 YVQSQRAE
+118 YVQSHRAE
-126 IYQSFCKALVKKGY
+126 IYQSFCKALVLKGY
-140 AYPCFCTEDDLANI
+140 AYPCFCTEEDLSEI
-154 RKEQEEKKVLPGYHT
+154 RKVQEEKKVLPGYHT

-175 NLTYEEIEE
+175 SLTYEEIEE

-199 GKIGGRIKY
+199 GKIGGRVKY
-208 KDVIKGEI
+208 KDVVKGDI

-221 IADIVLLK
+221 VADIVLLK

-265 LQLFYVLGLKPPKYC
+265 LQLFYCLGLKAPKYC
-280 HISPIMKEDGG
+280 HISPIMKEDNG

-341 DFHDYKF
+341 DLHDYKF
-348 SMKNMSKSG
+348 AMKNMSKSG
-357 ALFDLV
+357 ALFDLI

-370 EVISRFC
+370 EVISRF
-377 PQKLYD
+377 PAEKLYE
-383 YVLEWANEFDKDFA
+383 YVLEWANEFDKEFA
-397 QRLIQNKDKAVS
+397 EKLIANKDKAVT

-420 RKDITKWKDVSK
+420 RKDITQWKGVAK
-432 YMEYIFSDSFEYE
+432 YMDYIFSDVFECE
-445 SIDNISKDDQKAVLN
+445 KIENIAAEDQKAVLA
-460 KYLTVFDLKH
+460 KYATVFDVNH
-470 TKDEWFN
+470 TKDEWFA
-477 TMKSICPQLG
+477 TMKSICEELG

-492 KAYKADPSS
+492 KAYKADPSA

-506 GDISSIVRVALTGR
+506 GDISTIVRVALTGR

-525 LYAIMN
+525 LYSIMA
-531 ILGEDEI
+531 ILGTDEI
-538 RGRIEKYISALN
+538 KARLNKYIETL

>member
-13 HITVEMDEYL
+13 HINVEMEEYL
-23 ERIYPKRQLKEGAY
+23 EKIYPKRDLPEGAY

-50 IGGLFTAF
+50 IGGLFTAL

-88 KEIITGLAA
+88 NEIITGLAA
-97 FGIEFDEGK
+97 FGINFDEGK
-106 TADGQEKGAYGP
+106 TLDGTEKGEYGP
-118 YVQSQRAE
+118 YVQSHRAE
-126 IYQSFCKALVKKGY
+126 IYQSFCKSLVKKGF
-140 AYPCFCTEDDLANI
+140 AYPCFCTEEDLTEI
-154 RKEQEEKKVLPGYHT
+154 RKVQEEKKVLPGYHT

-175 NLTYEEIEE
+175 NLSYEEIEE

-199 GKIGGRIKY
+199 GKIGGRVKY
-208 KDVIKGEI
+208 KDVVKGDI

-221 IADIVLLK
+221 VADIVLLK

-265 LQLFYVLGLKPPKYC
+265 LQLFYVLGLKAPKYC
-280 HISPIMKEDGG
+280 HISPIMKEDNG

-341 DFHDYKF
+341 DLHDYKF
-348 SMKNMSKSG
+348 AMKNMSKSG

-370 EVISRFC
+370 EVISRF
-377 PQKLYD
+377 PAEKLYE
-383 YVLEWANEFDKDFA
+383 YVLEWANEFDKEFA
-397 QRLIQNKDKAVS
+397 EKLTADKDKAVT

-420 RKDITKWKDVSK
+420 RKDITQWKGVAK
-432 YMEYIFSDSFEYE
+432 YMDYIFSDEFECE
-445 SIDNISKDDQKAVLN
+445 KIENISAEDQKAVLN
-460 KYLTVFDLKH
+460 KYATVFDLNH
-470 TKDEWFN
+470 TKDEWFAG
-477 TMKSICPQLG
+477 MKSICEELG
-487 FSPDV
+487 FTPDV
-492 KAYKADPSS
+492 KAFKADPTA

-506 GDISSIVRVALTGR
+506 GDISTIIRVALTGR

-525 LYAIMN
+525 LYSIMA
-531 ILGEDEI
+531 ILGTDEI
-538 RGRIEKYISALN
+538 KARLNKYVAAL

>member
-13 HITVEMDEYL
+13 HINVEMEEYL
-23 ERIYPKRQLKEGAY
+23 EKIYPKRQLPEGAY

-50 IGGLFTAF
+50 IGGLFTAL

-88 KEIITGLAA
+88 NEIITGLAA
-97 FGIEFDEGK
+97 FGINFDEGK
-106 TADGQEKGAYGP
+106 TLDGTEKGDYGP
-118 YVQSQRAE
+118 YVQSHRAE
-126 IYQSFCKALVKKGY
+126 IYQSFCKALVKKGF
-140 AYPCFCTEDDLANI
+140 AYPCFCTEEDLAEI
-154 RKEQEEKKVLPGYHT
+154 RKVQEEQKVLPGYHT

-199 GKIGGRIKY
+199 GKIGGRVKY
-208 KDVIKGEI
+208 KDVVKGDI

-221 IADIVLLK
+221 VADIVLLK

-280 HISPIMKEDGG
+280 HISPIMKEHNG

-341 DFHDYKF
+341 DLHDYKF
-348 SMKNMSKSG
+348 AMKNMSKSG

-370 EVISRFC
+370 EVISRF
-377 PQKLYD
+377 PAEKLYE
-383 YVLEWANEFDKDFA
+383 YVLEWAQEFDKEFA
-397 QRLIQNKDKAVS
+397 QKLIDNKEKAVT

-420 RKDITKWKDVSK
+420 RKDITQWKGVAK
-432 YMEYIFSDSFEYE
+432 YMDYIFSNEFEYE
-445 SIDNISKDDQKAVLN
+445 AIDNIEKADQKAVLN
-460 KYLTVFDLKH
+460 KYATVFDVNH
-470 TKDEWFN
+470 TKDEWFG
-477 TMKSICPQLG
+477 TMKSICEELG

-492 KAYKADPSS
+492 KAYKADPSA

-506 GDISSIVRVALTGR
+506 GDISTIVRVALTGR

-525 LYAIMN
+525 LYSIMA
-531 ILGEDEI
+531 ILGTDEI
-538 RGRIEKYISALN
+538 KARINKYIETL

>member
-13 HITVEMDEYL
+13 HINVEMEEYL
-23 ERIYPKRQLKEGAY
+23 EKIYPKRQLPEGAY

-50 IGGLFTAF
+50 IGGLFTAL

-88 KEIITGLAA
+88 NEIITGLAA
-97 FGIEFDEGK
+97 FGINFDEGK
-106 TADGQEKGAYGP
+106 TLDGTEKGDYGP
-118 YVQSQRAE
+118 YVQSHRAE
-126 IYQSFCKALVKKGY
+126 IYQSFCKALVKKGF
-140 AYPCFCTEDDLANI
+140 AYPCFCTEEDLAEI
-154 RKEQEEKKVLPGYHT
+154 RKIQEEKKVLPGYHT

-199 GKIGGRIKY
+199 GKIGGRVKY
-208 KDVIKGEI
+208 KDVVKGDI

-221 IADIVLLK
+221 VADIVLLK

-280 HISPIMKEDGG
+280 HISPIMKEDNG

-341 DFHDYKF
+341 DLHDYKF
-348 SMKNMSKSG
+348 AMKNMSKSG

-370 EVISRFC
+370 EVISRF
-377 PQKLYD
+377 PAEKLYE
-383 YVLEWANEFDKDFA
+383 YVLEWAQEFDKEFA
-397 QRLIQNKDKAVS
+397 QKLIDNKEKAVT

-420 RKDITKWKDVSK
+420 RKDITQWKGVAK
-432 YMEYIFSDSFEYE
+432 YMDYIFSNEFEYE
-445 SIDNISKDDQKAVLN
+445 AIDNIAHEDQKAVLN
-460 KYLTVFDLKH
+460 KYATVFDVNH
-470 TKDEWFN
+470 TKDEWFG
-477 TMKSICPQLG
+477 TMKSICEELG

-492 KAYKADPSS
+492 KAYKADPSA

-506 GDISSIVRVALTGR
+506 GDISTIVRVALTGR

-525 LYAIMN
+525 LYSIMA
-531 ILGEDEI
+531 ILGTDEI
-538 RGRIEKYISALN
+538 KARINKYIETL

>member
-23 ERIYPKRQLKEGAY
+23 EKIYPKRDLPEGAY

-50 IGGLFTAF
+50 IGGLFTAL

-88 KEIITGLAA
+88 NEIITGLAA
-97 FGIEFDEGK
+97 FGINFDEGK
-106 TADGQEKGAYGP
+106 TLDGTEKGNYGP
-118 YVQSQRAE
+118 YVQSHRAD
-126 IYQSFCKALVKKGY
+126 IYQSFCKALVVKGY
-140 AYPCFCTEDDLANI
+140 AYPCFCTEEDLSEI
-154 RKEQEEKKVLPGYHT
+154 RKVQEEKKVLPGYHT

-199 GKIGGRIKY
+199 GKIGGRVKY
-208 KDVIKGEI
+208 KDVVKGDI

-221 IADIVLLK
+221 VADIVLLK

-265 LQLFYVLGLKPPKYC
+265 LQLFYCLGLKAPKYC
-280 HISPIMKEDGG
+280 HISPIMKEDNG

-341 DFHDYKF
+341 DLHDYKF
-348 SMKNMSKSG
+348 AMKNMSKSG

-370 EVISRFC
+370 EVISRF
-377 PQKLYD
+377 PAEKLYE
-383 YVLEWANEFDKDFA
+383 YVLEWANEFDKEFA
-397 QRLIQNKDKAVS
+397 QKLTDNKDKAVT

-420 RKDITKWKDVSK
+420 RKDITQWKGVAK
-432 YMEYIFSDSFEYE
+432 YMEYIFSDVFECE
-445 SIDNISKDDQKAVLN
+445 AIENIAAEDQKAVLA
-460 KYLTVFDLKH
+460 KYATVFDVNH
-470 TKDEWFN
+470 TKDEWFAA
-477 TMKSICPQLG
+477 MKSICEELG

-492 KAYKADPSS
+492 KAYKADPSA

-506 GDISSIVRVALTGR
+506 GDISTIVRVALTGR

-525 LYAIMN
+525 LYSIMA
-531 ILGEDEI
+531 ILGTDEI
-538 RGRIEKYISALN
+538 KARLNKYIETL

>member
-13 HITVEMDEYL
+13 HINVEMEEYL
-23 ERIYPKRQLKEGAY
+23 EKIYPKRDLPEGAY

-50 IGGLFTAF
+50 IGGLFTAL

-88 KEIITGLAA
+88 NEIITGLAA
-97 FGIEFDEGK
+97 FGINFDEGK
-106 TADGQEKGAYGP
+106 TLDGTEKGDYGP
-118 YVQSQRAE
+118 YVQSHRAE
-126 IYQSFCKALVKKGY
+126 IYQSFCKSLVKKGF
-140 AYPCFCTEDDLANI
+140 AYPCFCTEEDLTEI
-154 RKEQEEKKVLPGYHT
+154 RKVQEEKKVLPGYHT

-175 NLTYEEIEE
+175 NLSYEEIEE

-199 GKIGGRIKY
+199 GKIGGRVKY
-208 KDVIKGEI
+208 KDVVKGDI

-221 IADIVLLK
+221 VADIVLLK

-265 LQLFYVLGLKPPKYC
+265 LQLFYVLGLKAPKYC
-280 HISPIMKEDGG
+280 HISPIMKEDNG

-341 DFHDYKF
+341 DLHDYKF
-348 SMKNMSKSG
+348 AMKNMSKSG

-370 EVISRFC
+370 EVISRF
-377 PQKLYD
+377 PAEKLYE
-383 YVLEWANEFDKDFA
+383 YVLEWANEFDKEFA
-397 QRLIQNKDKAVS
+397 EKLTANKDKAVT

-420 RKDITKWKDVSK
+420 RKDITQWKGVAK
-432 YMEYIFSDSFEYE
+432 YMDYIFSDEFECE
-445 SIDNISKDDQKAVLN
+445 AIENISADDQRGVLN
-460 KYLTVFDLKH
+460 KYATVFDLNH
-470 TKDEWFN
+470 TKDEWFAG
-477 TMKSICPQLG
+477 MKSICEELG
-487 FSPDV
+487 FTPDV
-492 KAYKADPSS
+492 KAFKADPTA

-506 GDISSIVRVALTGR
+506 GDISTIIRVALTGR

-525 LYAIMN
+525 LYSIMA
-531 ILGEDEI
+531 ILGADEI
-538 RGRIEKYISALN
+538 KARFNKYIAAL

>member
-13 HITVEMDEYL
+13 HINVEMEEYL
-23 ERIYPKRQLKEGAY
+23 EKIYPKRQLPEGAY

-50 IGGLFTAF
+50 IGGLFTAL

-88 KEIITGLAA
+88 NEIITGLAA
-97 FGIEFDEGK
+97 FGINFDEGK
-106 TADGQEKGAYGP
+106 TLDGTEKGDYGP
-118 YVQSQRAE
+118 YVQSHRAE
-126 IYQSFCKALVKKGY
+126 IYQSFCKALVKKGF
-140 AYPCFCTEDDLANI
+140 AYPCFCTEEDLAEI
-154 RKEQEEKKVLPGYHT
+154 RKVQEEQKVLPGYHT

-199 GKIGGRIKY
+199 GKIGGRVKY
-208 KDVIKGEI
+208 KDVVKGDI

-221 IADIVLLK
+221 VADIVLLK

-280 HISPIMKEDGG
+280 HISPIMKEDNG

-341 DFHDYKF
+341 DLHDYKF
-348 SMKNMSKSG
+348 AMKNMSKSG

-370 EVISRFC
+370 EVISRF
-377 PQKLYD
+377 PAEKLYE
-383 YVLEWANEFDKDFA
+383 YVLEWANEFDKEFA
-397 QRLIQNKDKAVS
+397 QKLIDNKEKAVT

-420 RKDITKWKDVSK
+420 RKDITQWKGVAK
-432 YMEYIFSDSFEYE
+432 YMDYIFGGEFAYE
-445 SIDNISKDDQKAVLN
+445 AIDNIAHEDQKAVLN
-460 KYLTVFDLKH
+460 KYATVFDVNH
-470 TKDEWFN
+470 TKDEWFG
-477 TMKSICPQLG
+477 TMKSICEELG

-492 KAYKADPSS
+492 KAYKADPSA

-506 GDISSIVRVALTGR
+506 GDISTIVRVALTGR

-525 LYAIMN
+525 LYSIMA
-531 ILGEDEI
+531 ILGTDEI
-538 RGRIEKYISALN
+538 KARINKYIETL

>member
-23 ERIYPKRQLKEGAY
+23 EKIYPKRDLPEGAY

-50 IGGLFTAF
+50 IGGLFTAL

-88 KEIITGLAA
+88 NEIITGLAA
-97 FGIEFDEGK
+97 FGINFDEGK
-106 TADGQEKGAYGP
+106 TLDGTEKGNYGP
-118 YVQSQRAE
+118 YVQSHRAE
-126 IYQSFCKALVKKGY
+126 IYQSFCKALVLKGY
-140 AYPCFCTEDDLANI
+140 AYPCFCTEEDLSEI
-154 RKEQEEKKVLPGYHT
+154 RKVQEEKKVLPGYHT

-199 GKIGGRIKY
+199 GKIGGRVKY
-208 KDVIKGEI
+208 KDVVKGDI

-221 IADIVLLK
+221 VADIVLLK

-265 LQLFYVLGLKPPKYC
+265 LQLFYCLGLKAPKYC
-280 HISPIMKEDGG
+280 HISPIMKEDNG

-341 DFHDYKF
+341 DLHDYKF
-348 SMKNMSKSG
+348 AMKNMSKSG

-370 EVISRFC
+370 EVISRF
-377 PQKLYD
+377 PAEKLYE
-383 YVLEWANEFDKDFA
+383 YVLEWANEFDKEFA
-397 QRLIQNKDKAVS
+397 EKLIANKDKAVT

-420 RKDITKWKDVSK
+420 RKDITQWKGVAK
-432 YMEYIFSDSFEYE
+432 YMAYIFSDEFECE
-445 SIDNISKDDQKAVLN
+445 KIENIAAEDLKAVLS
-460 KYLTVFDLKH
+460 KYATVYDVNH
-470 TKDEWFN
+470 TKDEWFA
-477 TMKSICPQLG
+477 TMKSICEELG

-492 KAYKADPSS
+492 KAYKADPSA

-506 GDISSIVRVALTGR
+506 GDISTIVRVALTGR

-525 LYAIMN
+525 LYSIMA
-531 ILGEDEI
+531 ILGTDEI
-538 RGRIEKYISALN
+538 KARLNKYIETL

>member
-13 HITVEMDEYL
+13 HINVEMEEYL
-23 ERIYPKRQLKEGAY
+23 EKIYPKRQLPEGAY

-50 IGGLFTAF
+50 IGGLFTAL

-88 KEIITGLAA
+88 NEIITGLAA
-97 FGIEFDEGK
+97 FGINFDEGK
-106 TADGQEKGAYGP
+106 TLDGTEKGDYGP
-118 YVQSQRAE
+118 YVQSHRAE
-126 IYQSFCKALVKKGY
+126 IYQSFCKALVKKGF
-140 AYPCFCTEDDLANI
+140 AYPCFCTEEDLAEI
-154 RKEQEEKKVLPGYHT
+154 RKVQEEKKVLPGYHT

-199 GKIGGRIKY
+199 GKIGGRVKY
-208 KDVIKGEI
+208 KDVVKGDI

-221 IADIVLLK
+221 VADIVLLK

-280 HISPIMKEDGG
+280 HISPIMKEDNG

-341 DFHDYKF
+341 DLHDYKF
-348 SMKNMSKSG
+348 AMKNMSKSG

-370 EVISRFC
+370 EVISRF
-377 PQKLYD
+377 PAEKLYE
-383 YVLEWANEFDKDFA
+383 YVLEWANEFDKEFA
-397 QRLIQNKDKAVS
+397 QKLIDNKEKAVT

-420 RKDITKWKDVSK
+420 RKDITQWKGVAK
-432 YMEYIFSDSFEYE
+432 YMDYIFSNEFAYE
-445 SIDNISKDDQKAVLN
+445 AIDNIAHEDQKAVLN
-460 KYLTVFDLKH
+460 KYATVFDVNH
-470 TKDEWFN
+470 TKDEWFG
-477 TMKSICPQLG
+477 TMKSICEELG

-492 KAYKADPSS
+492 KAYKADPSA

-506 GDISSIVRVALTGR
+506 GDISTIVRVALTGR

-525 LYAIMN
+525 LYSIMA
-531 ILGEDEI
+531 ILGTDEI
-538 RGRIEKYISALN
+538 KARINKYIETL

>member
-13 HITVEMDEYL
+13 HINVEMEEYL
-23 ERIYPKRQLKEGAY
+23 EKIYPKRQLPEGAY

-50 IGGLFTAF
+50 IGGLFTAL

-88 KEIITGLAA
+88 NEIITGLAA
-97 FGIEFDEGK
+97 FGINFDEGK
-106 TADGQEKGAYGP
+106 TLDGTEKGDYGP
-118 YVQSQRAE
+118 YVQSHRAE
-126 IYQSFCKALVKKGY
+126 IYQSFCKALVKKGF
-140 AYPCFCTEDDLANI
+140 AYPCFCTEEDLAEI
-154 RKEQEEKKVLPGYHT
+154 RKVQEEKKVLPGYHT

-199 GKIGGRIKY
+199 GKIGGRVKY
-208 KDVIKGEI
+208 KDVVKGDI

-221 IADIVLLK
+221 VADIVLLK

-280 HISPIMKEDGG
+280 HISPIMKEDNG

-341 DFHDYKF
+341 DLHDYKF
-348 SMKNMSKSG
+348 AMKNMSKSG

-370 EVISRFC
+370 EVISRF
-377 PQKLYD
+377 PAEKLYE
-383 YVLEWANEFDKDFA
+383 YVLEWANEFDKEFA
-397 QRLIQNKDKAVS
+397 QKLIDNKEKAVT

-420 RKDITKWKDVSK
+420 RKDITQWKGVAK
-432 YMEYIFSDSFEYE
+432 YMDYIFGGEFAYE
-445 SIDNISKDDQKAVLN
+445 AIDNIAHEDQKAVLN
-460 KYLTVFDLKH
+460 KYATVFDVNH
-470 TKDEWFN
+470 TKDEWFG
-477 TMKSICPQLG
+477 TMKSICEELG

-492 KAYKADPSS
+492 KAYKADPSA

-506 GDISSIVRVALTGR
+506 GDISTIVRVALTGR

-525 LYAIMN
+525 LYSIMA
-531 ILGEDEI
+531 ILGTDEI
-538 RGRIEKYISALN
+538 KARINKYIETL

>member
-13 HITVEMDEYL
+13 HINVEMEEYL
-23 ERIYPKRQLKEGAY
+23 EKIYPKRDLPEGAY

-50 IGGLFTAF
+50 IGGLFTAL

-88 KEIITGLAA
+88 NEIITGLAA
-97 FGIEFDEGK
+97 FGINFDEGK
-106 TADGQEKGAYGP
+106 TLDGTEKGDYGP
-118 YVQSQRAE
+118 YVQSHRAE
-126 IYQSFCKALVKKGY
+126 IYQSFCKSLVKKGF
-140 AYPCFCTEDDLANI
+140 AYPCFCTEEDLTEI
-154 RKEQEEKKVLPGYHT
+154 RKVQEEKKVLPGYHT

-175 NLTYEEIEE
+175 NLSYEEIEE

-199 GKIGGRIKY
+199 GKIGGRVKY
-208 KDVIKGEI
+208 KDVVKGDI

-221 IADIVLLK
+221 VADIVLLK

-265 LQLFYVLGLKPPKYC
+265 LQLFYVLGLKAPKYC
-280 HISPIMKEDGG
+280 HISPIMKEDNG

-341 DFHDYKF
+341 DLHDYKF
-348 SMKNMSKSG
+348 AMKNMSKSG

-370 EVISRFC
+370 EVISRF
-377 PQKLYD
+377 PAEKLYE
-383 YVLEWANEFDKDFA
+383 YVLEWANEFDKEFA
-397 QRLIQNKDKAVS
+397 EKLTANKDKAVT

-420 RKDITKWKDVSK
+420 RKDITQWKGVAK
-432 YMEYIFSDSFEYE
+432 YMDYIFSDEFECE
-445 SIDNISKDDQKAVLN
+445 AIENISADDQKAVLN
-460 KYLTVFDLKH
+460 KYATVFDLNH
-470 TKDEWFN
+470 TKDEWFAG
-477 TMKSICPQLG
+477 MKSICEELG
-487 FSPDV
+487 FTPDV
-492 KAYKADPSS
+492 KAFKADPTA

-506 GDISSIVRVALTGR
+506 GDISTIIRVALTGR

-525 LYAIMN
+525 LYSIMA
-531 ILGEDEI
+531 ILGADEI
-538 RGRIEKYISALN
+538 KARFNKYIAAL